1 MRQSSKVGGGTALL
15 KAKPKRRAS
24 KAVRCLHLSRV
35 KGFHDFARRIMRRGV
50 RSFRALEIYVED
62 GALRALEPG
71 TFDFVLVDL
80 ESLGPI
86 AGMDLEKWRE
96 PVRRLVKTQF
106 ILMGPLSPKVKL
118 KFFQADNIWF
128 LEKDLPAE
136 VVASL
141 VRCLRE
147 G

>member
-1 MRQSSKVGGGTALL
+1 
-15 KAKPKRRAS
+15 
-24 KAVRCLHLSRV
+24 
-35 KGFHDFARRIMRRGV
+35 
-50 RSFRALEIYVED
+50 
-62 GALRALEPG
+62 
-71 TFDFVLVDL
+71 
-80 ESLGPI
+80 
-86 AGMDLEKWRE
+86 MDPEKWRE

-147 G
+147 E